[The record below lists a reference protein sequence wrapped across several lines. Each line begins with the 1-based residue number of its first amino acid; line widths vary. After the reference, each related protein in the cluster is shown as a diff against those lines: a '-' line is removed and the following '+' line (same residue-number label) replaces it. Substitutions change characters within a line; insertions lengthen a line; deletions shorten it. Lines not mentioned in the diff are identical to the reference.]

1 MNLGHTQQKGKCE
14 SEKKQARYRSPR
26 ALNLGKKIGMLV
38 ASLECASITISEIMG
53 QSIRQAIASPGRL
66 FMHGLGRLKLRPNK
80 KVIAIA
86 VCTLSATF
94 LTYFVAGSFPNAYA
108 VELDEQTV
116 AVVADYADVET
127 AVENYL
133 SVNSEHYQNIH
144 YTDNIEYVPV
154 RVEKEEISTEEEIAA
169 LCEELNFVAVGYKMY
184 IEGEQVAVLH
194 TQEEGQ
200 QLIDTITTSYQ
211 PEVSSGELEVTEVR
225 VAEAVDYIET
235 EVGINSFTEQTA
247 FENFLMNGEE
257 VQKTYTVKKNDT
269 ISQIAERFSL
279 SMTELRDANPRH
291 KESNAYLQIGEV
303 LNLNVVEKPIHVVA
317 EAKLIREENIPFKTT
332 YVSDATLWRGQYKTI
347 KAGESG
353 SKEVEY
359 SVIFENGQELERIE
373 VAEVITSDPVTKQVA
388 SGTKYIMA
396 SRGDGGSGQ
405 VAWPLRGRITSPYGW
420 RSSGFHDGLDIAGNI
435 GDPIYAADAGV
446 VTFAAWGGG
455 YGYLIKL
462 DHGDGL
468 ETRYAHMSKFKV
480 SYAQEVKRGDLIGL
494 VGNTGNSTGPHLHFE
509 VRINGVTKNPIN
521 YLN

>member
-1 MNLGHTQQKGKCE
+1 MGHTPQEGKRE
-14 SEKKQARYRSPR
+14 YAKRQARYRSPR
-26 ALNLGKKIGMLV
+26 ALGWGKKIGLFV
-38 ASLECASITISEIMG
+38 ARLECASITLSEIVG
-53 QSIRQAIASPGRL
+53 QTLRQAIASPGRL
-66 FMHGLGRLKLRPNK
+66 LMHGLSRLSLRPNK
-80 KVIAIA
+80 KVTAIA
-86 VCTLSATF
+86 VCTLSAAF
-94 LTYFVAGSFPNAYA
+94 LTYFVGSSFPNAYA
-108 VELDEQTV
+108 VELDEETV
-116 AVVADYADVET
+116 AVVADYADVER
-127 AVENYL
+127 AVESYL
-133 SVNSEHYQNIH
+133 SENSEHYQNIH

-154 RVEKEEISTEEEIAA
+154 RVEKEEISTEEEIAD

-200 QLIDTITTSYQ
+200 QVIDKIVTSYQ
-211 PEVSSGELEVTEVR
+211 PEVSSGELEITEVR
-225 VAEAVDYIET
+225 VAEAVEYVET
-235 EVGINSFTEQTA
+235 EVGINSFTEQEI

-269 ISQIAERFSL
+269 LSQIAERFSL
-279 SMTELRDANPRH
+279 STTELRDANPRH
-291 KESNAYLQIGEV
+291 NESNAYLQIGEV
-303 LNLNVVEKPIHVVA
+303 LNLNVVEKPLHVIA
-317 EAKLIREENIPFKTT
+317 EGKLVREESIPFKTS
-332 YVSDATLWRGQYKTI
+332 YVSDSTLWRGQYKTI

-359 SVIFENGQELERIE
+359 SVTFENGQELDRIE
-373 VAEVITSDPVTKQVA
+373 VAEVITSDPTTKQVA

-396 SRGDGGSGQ
+396 SRGDGGSGE

-420 RSSGFHDGLDIAGNI
+420 RSSGFHDGLDIAGNT
-435 GDPIYAADAGV
+435 GDPIYAAETGV

-455 YGYLIKL
+455 YGYLIKM

-468 ETRYAHMSKFKV
+468 ETRYAHLSRFKV